1 MKTMK
6 KVVLLMVLSL
16 MGWNITYSQE
26 QITDFLHAAEQ
37 GVKQDASV
45 LADAYLKPYGDMLGK
60 TLNGGWYN
68 TAKVHGILGFDL
80 TFGVNMAMVPT
91 SKQTVDMNSLLP
103 KMSDGWSLQN
113 SANNIAPTV
122 AGEMAEANRP
132 VLEYNNVETFTMPN
146 GSGFDKMPMPILQAS
161 VGLPFHTD
169 ISLRYVPKMSLGD
182 AGKIGL
188 YGFALK
194 HSLKD
199 YIPFVKRLPAL
210 QASLLLGYT
219 NLSGEVDVDY
229 MNGDD
234 QKLEIGAGGFTSRLL
249 VGVNIPVLAV
259 YAGMGYG
266 STNSDFDLT
275 GSYAGLGDDP
285 ISLSYK
291 NTGFDFN
298 AGMRIRLGF
307 FSIHGDYTIGDY
319 SMLTAGVG
327 FNFR

>member
-1 MKTMK
+1 MKMMK
-6 KVVLLMVLSL
+6 KIVLLMVLSF

-26 QITDFLHAAEQ
+26 QVTDFLEAGAD
-37 GVKQDASV
+37 DASV

-68 TAKVHGILGFDL
+68 TAKVHGLLGFDL
-80 TFGVNMAMVPT
+80 TLGVNMAMVPT
-91 SKQTVDMNSLLP
+91 SDETVDMTSLMS
-103 KMSDGWSLQN
+103 KMSDGWSLQDPSN
-113 SANNIAPTV
+113 SIAPTV
-122 AGEMAEANRP
+122 AGDMDKTSRP
-132 VLEYNNVETFTMPN
+132 VLENDVTSFTMPN
-146 GSGFDKMPMPILQAS
+146 GSGFDKMAMPVLQAS

-169 ISLRYVPKMSLGD
+169 ISLRYVPKMNLGD

-219 NLSGEVDVDY
+219 NLSSEIDVDY
-229 MNGDD
+229 MSGED
-234 QKLEIGAGGFTSRLL
+234 QKLEIDAGGFTSRLL

-275 GSYAGLGDDP
+275 GSYSGLGDDP

-291 NTGFDFN
+291 NNGFDFN

-307 FSIHGDYTIGDY
+307 FSIHGDYTVGDY
-319 SMLTAGVG
+319 SMLTAGLG